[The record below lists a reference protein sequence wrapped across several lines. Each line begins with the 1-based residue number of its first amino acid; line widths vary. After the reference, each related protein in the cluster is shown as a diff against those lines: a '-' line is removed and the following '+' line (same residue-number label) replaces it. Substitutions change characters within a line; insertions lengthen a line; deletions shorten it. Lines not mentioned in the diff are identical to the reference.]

1 MDTLL
6 TYWLSFDGLILLAI
20 GIIASMVGSMFG
32 AAGLVTLPAML
43 LVGIPIHTTVAVNK
57 FATGISAFTNVLTFL
72 LKKQITFKSIFP
84 LMLTAITG
92 GVIGAF
98 LATRLTEQL
107 MNIIACGLLIF
118 ALIIVIT
125 SKQFILNGAK
135 HNNPQ
140 PTSLIAPFLTSIYDG
155 GFGPGSASMSI
166 TYYLKKQHVYLKAVE
181 YSRIIIFSSCFGAFW
196 FYLWLGLMDWGVA
209 IPIAIGSIIGSHL
222 GLKLLPLMK
231 MKWLQVIL
239 PIIFALLILQ
249 IIIELL
255 F

>member
-1 MDTLL
+1 M
-6 TYWLSFDGLILLAI
+6 LLAI

-72 LKKQITFKSIFP
+72 IKKQITFKSILP
-84 LMLTAITG
+84 LILTATFG
-92 GVIGAF
+92 GVVGAF
-98 LATRLTEQL
+98 LATRLSEQL
-107 MNIIACGLLIF
+107 MNIIACILLIF

-135 HNNPQ
+135 QDNPQ
-140 PTSLIAPFLTSIYDG
+140 PTNLIAPFIISIYDG

-166 TYYLKKQHVYLKAVE
+166 TYYLKKQYLYLKAVE
-181 YSRIIIFSSCFGAFW
+181 FSRIIIFSSCFGAFW
-196 FYLWLGLMDWGVA
+196 LYLWLGLMDWGVA

>member
-1 MDTLL
+1 MEALF
-6 TYWLSFDGLILLAI
+6 TYWLSFDGLMLLTI
-20 GIIASMVGSMFG
+20 GIVASMVGSMFG

-57 FATGISAFTNVLTFL
+57 FATGLSAFTNVLTFL
-72 LKKQITFKSIFP
+72 FKKQITFKSILP
-84 LMLTAITG
+84 LILTAITG
-92 GVIGAF
+92 GIIGAF
-98 LATRLTEQL
+98 LATRLSEQL

-118 ALIIVIT
+118 ALVIVMK

-135 HNNPQ
+135 QNNPQ
-140 PTSLIAPFLTSIYDG
+140 KSNLIVPFIISIYDG

-166 TYYLKKQHVYLKAVE
+166 TYYLKKQHLYLKAVE
-181 YSRIIIFSSCFGAFW
+181 FSRIIIFSSCFGAFW

-231 MKWLQVIL
+231 MKWLQIIL

-249 IIIELL
+249 IIVELL